1 MAIDT
6 FVVFVGVYA
15 DVDDAEADYK
25 AVKDLHTE
33 AGMLDAYDAA
43 VMVRREDER

>member
-6 FVVFVGVYA
+6 FIVFVGVYA
-15 DVDDAEADYK
+15 DVEDAEADYK
-25 AVKDLHTE
+25 AVKDLHIK

-43 VMVRREDER
+43 VIVPARTGR